1 MDPADQDHVDAV
13 EPRAQATGVVGPGDD
28 VAGPF
33 GPGIE
38 IQPPQH
44 QDPQRAEAGQV
55 MQQVLRNLRNGK
67 HIDQLKE
74 QFGRTDLGLPPVLV
88 AQVGS
93 GAIAG

>member
-1 MDPADQDHVDAV
+1 
-13 EPRAQATGVVGPGDD
+13 
-28 VAGPF
+28 
-33 GPGIE
+33 
-38 IQPPQH
+38 
-44 QDPQRAEAGQV
+44 